1 MQVSTINIEQFC
13 QEQEADLEMV
23 LDYLNSQIDNPSE
36 EQIDEAIAIYED
48 YVYNEGL
55 VWYNILIVNHT
66 RMTKR
71 VKDLISELE
80 LLNPNESIF
89 ALYYTKEDVK
99 QLDYYCTDCYPYT
112 DELAE
117 KTITKLTEDGDVK
130 STVDKLVTN
139 TMRDDTSYLVQEECR
154 LDSIDKVLNDSPSY

>member
-23 LDYLNSQIDNPSE
+23 LDYLHSQIDNPSE
-36 EQIDEAIAIYED
+36 DEINQAIAIYED

-89 ALYYTKEDVK
+89 CLYYTKDDVK
-99 QLDYYCTDCYPYT
+99 KLEYYCTDCYPYT

-117 KTITKLTEDGDVK
+117 QTISKLTEDGDVK
-130 STVDKLVTN
+130 NTVDKLVTN
-139 TMRDDTSYLVQEECR
+139 TMREDTSYLVQSECKY
-154 LDSIDKVLNDSPSY
+154 DSDNMVLNDSPSY